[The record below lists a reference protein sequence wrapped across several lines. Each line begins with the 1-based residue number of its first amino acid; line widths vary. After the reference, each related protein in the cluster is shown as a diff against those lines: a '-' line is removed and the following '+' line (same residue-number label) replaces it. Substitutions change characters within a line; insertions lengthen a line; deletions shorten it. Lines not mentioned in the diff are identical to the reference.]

1 MSPVG
6 GAGMRRRDF
15 LGVVSG
21 AVVAGPIAV
30 RAQQSERVRSDC
42 CARTAIGPATTAP
55 LTTPR
60 KSRRLMP
67 APPTGDILTAPI
79 GNSEGA
85 KRSFGHK
92 II

>member
-30 RAQQSERVRSDC
+30 RAQQSERVRFIGMLNALGSDDPEAQ
-42 CARTAIGPATTAP
+42 ARAADFEQA
-55 LTTPR
+55 LR
-60 KSRRLMP
+60 Q
-67 APPTGDILTAPI
+67 
-79 GNSEGA
+79 
-85 KRSFGHK
+85 
-92 II
+92 